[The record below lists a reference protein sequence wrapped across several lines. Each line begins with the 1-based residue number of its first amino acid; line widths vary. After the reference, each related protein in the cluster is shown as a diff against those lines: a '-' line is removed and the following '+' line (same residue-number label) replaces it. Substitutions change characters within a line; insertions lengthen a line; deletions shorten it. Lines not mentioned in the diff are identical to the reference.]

1 MKAGLTRRTALAGAI
16 GTALLASCGAAQ
28 AQTPNQALEAFYK
41 GRQMTMIVYS
51 PGGSTYDIYARALV
65 RHMGRHIPG
74 EPNFIVQNMPGAG
87 GLKAMDYLYNIAP
100 KDGSV
105 IGTVGRGL
113 AFEPILGRTEFK
125 FNPLKFTWIGS
136 MNRDVSLAISW
147 HTSKVKTLTDLQT
160 YELLSPGT
168 GAGADSEIMPLAF
181 NSLAG
186 TKFKIINGYP
196 NTIQAALAMERGELD
211 GVGYW
216 SWGSILSSH
225 PDWIRDKKINFL
237 FHTGP
242 KPLPQLPGLPS
253 IRQSAKND
261 LDGTALEFLL
271 SREILGR
278 PFLAPPDLPPAR
290 AQALRDAFAATLKD
304 PEFLKD
310 AERTALEIDLVTGEE
325 AETVIKTAS
334 SAPPEVIERVKS
346 LLGR

>member
-1 MKAGLTRRTALAGAI
+1 MTRLTRRL
-16 GTALLASCGAAQ
+16 ALLAGLGLTVSAAAPAQ
-28 AQTPNQALEAFYK
+28 AQSPEAFYK
-41 GRQMTMIVYS
+41 GRQMIMVVYS

-65 RHMGRHIPG
+65 RHMPRHIPG
-74 EPNFIVQNMPGAG
+74 EPNFVVQNMPGAG
-87 GLKAMDYLYNIAP
+87 GLKAMDFLYNSAP

-113 AFEPILGRTEFK
+113 AFEPILGKTEFK
-125 FNPLKFTWIGS
+125 FDPLRFNWLGS

-147 HTSKVKTLTDLQT
+147 HTSKVKTLSDLQKM
-160 YELLSPGT
+160 ELLSPGT

-216 SWGSILSSH
+216 SWGSIISAH

-237 FHTGP
+237 FHTGSQ
-242 KPLPQLPGLPS
+242 PLPQLPGVPS
-253 IRQSAKND
+253 IRQAAKSE
-261 LDGTALEFLL
+261 LDAKAMEFLL

-278 PFLAPPDLPPAR
+278 PFLAPPDIPAER
-290 AQALRDAFAATLKD
+290 VRVLRNAFAATLKNPD
-304 PEFLKD
+304 FLKE
-310 AERTALEIDLVTGEE
+310 AEKAALEIDLVTGEE
-325 AETVIKTAS
+325 VEDVIKTATN
-334 SAPPEVIERVKS
+334 APKDVIERVKN